1 MAGQAVTTRRVG
13 LVSKTVPKLAVVL
26 FAVGGPIGASFA
38 HHSFVAQ
45 FDPARLVNMTG
56 VVTSIEWTN
65 PHAFFYLDVTDGDD
79 NVSNWAFELG
89 SPNTLIRYRWGR
101 DTMKIGDR
109 ITVEGYL
116 ARDGSN
122 LANAKTVTFPD
133 GRVVNAGSSSELR
146 STR

>member
-1 MAGQAVTTRRVG
+1 MITGVTLMRG
-13 LVSKTVPKLAVVL
+13 VVL
-26 FAVGGPIGASFA
+26 LALGGAMGMASA

-45 FDPARLVNMTG
+45 FDPEKFVSMTG
-56 VVTSIEWTN
+56 TVTNVEWTN

-79 NVSNWAFELG
+79 SVSNWAFELG

-133 GRVVNAGSSSELR
+133 GRVVNAGSSSDLR

>member
-1 MAGQAVTTRRVG
+1 MAKA
-13 LVSKTVPKLAVVL
+13 VPKLAVVL
-26 FAVGGPIGASFA
+26 FAVGGLIGTASA

-45 FDPARLVNMTG
+45 FDPGKLVNMTG
-56 VVTSIEWTN
+56 IVTSIEWTN

-79 NVSNWAFELG
+79 NVANWAFELG

-101 DTMKIGDR
+101 DTLKIGDR

>member
-1 MAGQAVTTRRVG
+1 MTGVTLKRGV
-13 LVSKTVPKLAVVL
+13 AL
-26 FAVGGPIGASFA
+26 FALGGAMGMAFA

-45 FDPARLVNMTG
+45 FDPEKLVSMTG
-56 VVTSIEWTN
+56 TVTDIEWTN
-65 PHAFFYLDVTDGDD
+65 PHAFFYLDVTDGDND
-79 NVSNWAFELG
+79 VTNWAFELG

-101 DTMKIGDR
+101 DTMKVGDR

-133 GRVVNAGSSSELR
+133 GQVVNAGSSSDLR

>member
-1 MAGQAVTTRRVG
+1 MNARPVLIITVALASLAGFTFEA
-13 LVSKTVPKLAVVL
+13 L
-26 FAVGGPIGASFA
+26 A

-45 FDPARLVNMTG
+45 FDPDKQVTMTG
-56 VVTSIEWTN
+56 TVTELQWTN
-65 PHAFFYLDVTDGDD
+65 PHAFFFLDVADSEGVVT
-79 NVSNWAFELG
+79 NWAFELG
-89 SPNTLIRYRWGR
+89 SPNTLIRYQWSR
-101 DTMKIGDR
+101 DTMQLGDR

-133 GRVVNAGSSSELR
+133 GRVVNAGSSSDLS

>member
-1 MAGQAVTTRRVG
+1 MAGQAVKSRRVS
-13 LVSKTVPKLAVVL
+13 LISRAPKLAVVL
-26 FAVGGPIGASFA
+26 LAVGGPVGMSFA

-45 FDPARLVNMTG
+45 FDPEKLVNMTG
-56 VVTSIEWTN
+56 TVTNIEWTN

-79 NVSNWAFELG
+79 NVANWAFELG

-101 DTMKIGDR
+101 DTLKIGDR

-133 GRVVNAGSSSELR
+133 GRVVNAGSSSDLR

>member
-1 MAGQAVTTRRVG
+1 MTGAT
-13 LVSKTVPKLAVVL
+13 LKLGVVL
-26 FAVGGPIGASFA
+26 FALGGAMGMASA

-45 FDPARLVNMTG
+45 FDPEKFVSMTG
-56 VVTSIEWTN
+56 TVTNIEWTN

-79 NVSNWAFELG
+79 TVANWAFELG

-101 DTMKIGDR
+101 DTMKVGDR

-133 GRVVNAGSSSELR
+133 GRVVNAGSSSDLR

>member
-1 MAGQAVTTRRVG
+1 MNIRLKLLYPCALAATIAVCGVG
-13 LVSKTVPKLAVVL
+13 S
-26 FAVGGPIGASFA
+26 A

-45 FDPARLVNMTG
+45 FDPAQLVTMEG
-56 VVTSIEWTN
+56 SVTKLEWTN
-65 PHAFFYLDVTDGDD
+65 PHAFFYLDVADEEG
-79 NVSNWAFELG
+79 NVTNWAFELG

-101 DTMKIGDR
+101 DTMQVGDQ

-122 LANAKTVTFPD
+122 LANAKTVTFAD
-133 GRVVNAGSSSELR
+133 GRVVNAGSSSDLS

>member
-1 MAGQAVTTRRVG
+1 MNKRT
-13 LVSKTVPKLAVVL
+13 LLM
-26 FAVGGPIGASFA
+26 FPIALIVAICFSGISAA

-45 FDPARLVNMTG
+45 FDPARLVTMAG
-56 VVTSIEWTN
+56 EVTKLEWTN
-65 PHAFFYLDVTDGDD
+65 PHAFFYLDVEDADG
-79 NVSNWAFELG
+79 NVTNWAFELG

-101 DTMKIGDR
+101 ETVQVGDQ

-122 LANAKTVTFPD
+122 LANAKTVTFAD
-133 GRVVNAGSSSELR
+133 GRVVNAGSSSDLS

>member
-1 MAGQAVTTRRVG
+1 MTGAT
-13 LVSKTVPKLAVVL
+13 LKLGVVL
-26 FAVGGPIGASFA
+26 FAFGGAMGMASA

-45 FDPARLVNMTG
+45 FDPEKLVRMTG
-56 VVTSIEWTN
+56 TVTNIEWTN
-65 PHAFFYLDVTDGDD
+65 PHAFFYLDVADGGDT
-79 NVSNWAFELG
+79 VSNWAFELG

-133 GRVVNAGSSSELR
+133 GRVVNAGSSSDLR

>member
-1 MAGQAVTTRRVG
+1 MKVRRVG
-13 LVSKTVPKLAVVL
+13 STSKGVPKLAVVL
-26 FAVGGPIGASFA
+26 LAVGGLIGTSFA

-45 FDPARLVNMTG
+45 FDPAKLVNMTG
-56 VVTSIEWTN
+56 IVTSIEWTN